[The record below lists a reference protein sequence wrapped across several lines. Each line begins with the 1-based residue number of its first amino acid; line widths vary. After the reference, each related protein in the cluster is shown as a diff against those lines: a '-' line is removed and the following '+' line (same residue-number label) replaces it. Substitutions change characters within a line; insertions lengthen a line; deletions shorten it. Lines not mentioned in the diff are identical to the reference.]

1 MSGIQRYC
9 VYALTF
15 AVVVAI
21 SVTACLLWT
30 GDWMPGLPIGVIV
43 GVPLAT
49 FISWLF
55 RPSGE
60 RKAMKER
67 KPVKD

>member
-1 MSGIQRYC
+1 MSGIQRYW
-9 VYALTF
+9 VYTLTF

-21 SVTACLLWT
+21 SVSACLLWT
-30 GDWMPGLPIGVIV
+30 GGWMPGLPIGIIA

-55 RPSGE
+55 RPKGE
-60 RKAMKER
+60 HTAA
-67 KPVKD
+67 KD